1 MNNNESPTP
10 REPAILV
17 WIKQILLIVV
27 LTFLISTLIIQTYDV
42 NDVSMQPTFDA
53 QGNRVL
59 VFLTPYLFN
68 AEPGHGDIVIVDSR
82 VDRQRTVWDR
92 ITENPII
99 AMVTGQYNRHLW
111 IKRVIGLPG
120 DKLEYRD
127 GYVYRNGN
135 RLEEDYTAGL
145 MAAGFEPVQVPD
157 DHIFIMGDN
166 RNRSSDSRQVGPVP
180 LNNVQGRVLIRL
192 FPLDRISTF

>member
-1 MNNNESPTP
+1 MNNNDSPAP

-17 WIKQILLIVV
+17 WIKQILLIVA

-68 AEPGHGDIVIVDSR
+68 AEPNHGDIVIVDSR

-92 ITENPII
+92 INENPII

-111 IKRVIGLPG
+111 IKRVIGRPG
-120 DKLEYRD
+120 DELEYSG

-135 RLEEDYTAGL
+135 RLEEGYTAGL
-145 MAAGFEPVQVPD
+145 MVAGFEPVKVPD

-180 LNNVQGRVLIRL
+180 LHNVQGRVLIRL
-192 FPLDRISTF
+192 FPLDKISTF